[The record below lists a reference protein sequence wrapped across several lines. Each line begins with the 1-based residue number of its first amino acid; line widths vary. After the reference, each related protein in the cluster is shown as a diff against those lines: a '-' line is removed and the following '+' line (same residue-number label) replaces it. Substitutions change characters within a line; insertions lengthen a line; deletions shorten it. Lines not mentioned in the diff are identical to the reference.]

1 MIQKPHVVIVGA
13 GFGGLYAARALR
25 RANAQITVIDRRNHH
40 VFQPLLYQVAMAAL
54 NPSDIAAPIRGILH
68 SQKNTGVILG
78 EVLAIDPKAGSL
90 MTDTVGE
97 VTFDYLILAT
107 GATHSYFG
115 HQNWD
120 SHAPGL
126 KTLEDALEIRRRVL
140 LAFEAAEI
148 ESDPAAQR
156 EWLTFVVVGAGPT
169 GVELAGSLAEIARH
183 SLATDFRNFDPRQ
196 SRVILIEGTERVLP
210 PYPAPLSEKARRQL
224 VHLGVEV
231 QTGRIVT
238 TIDEHGVRVGEE
250 RIAARTIL
258 WAAGVQA
265 SPLGRALGVPVD
277 RAGRVIVTPT
287 LTVPGHDRVFVIGD
301 LALFEQDGK
310 PVPGVAPAAIQQG
323 KHTGR
328 NIVRILQGEAPLPF
342 RYNDKGSL
350 ATIGRAAA
358 VADFGR
364 FQMSGLPAWLAWLGI
379 HILFLIGF
387 RSRFLVMIQW
397 AWAYITY
404 QRGARLITGRGDL
417 RK

>member
-1 MIQKPHVVIVGA
+1 
-13 GFGGLYAARALR
+13 
-25 RANAQITVIDRRNHH
+25 
-40 VFQPLLYQVAMAAL
+40 MAAL

-68 SQKNTGVILG
+68 SQKNTRVVLG
-78 EVLAIDPKAGSL
+78 EVLSIDAQARVL
-90 MTDTVGE
+90 RTDTAGE
-97 VTFDYLILAT
+97 VKFDYLILAT

-115 HQNWD
+115 HPEWE
-120 SHAPGL
+120 SRAPGL

-148 ESDPAAQR
+148 ETDLEVQR
-156 EWLTFVVVGAGPT
+156 GWLTFIVVGGGPT

-196 SRVILIEGTERVLP
+196 ARVILMEGTSRVLP
-210 PYPAPLSEKARRQL
+210 PYPEALSEKARKQL

-238 TIDEHGVRVGEE
+238 TIDDHGVRVGEE
-250 RIAARTIL
+250 RILSRTIL

-265 SPLGRALGVPVD
+265 SPLGRSLGVPLD
-277 RAGRVIVTPT
+277 RAGRVKVTPT
-287 LTVPGHDRVFVIGD
+287 LTIPGHEHVFVIGD

-310 PVPGVAPAAIQQG
+310 QVPGVAPAAIQQA
-323 KHTGR
+323 KHTGK
-328 NIVRILQGEAPLPF
+328 NILRALTGQALIPF
-342 RYNDKGSL
+342 RYSDKGSL

-364 FQMSGLPAWLAWLGI
+364 VHFSGLLAWLAWLGI

-387 RSRFLVMIQW
+387 RNRFLVMSQW
-397 AWAYITY
+397 AWAYLTY
-404 QRGARLITGRGDL
+404 QRGARLITGHGDL
-417 RK
+417 RE